1 MTVARVLAI
10 AVLASACN
18 EVFDLDPTTLA
29 SPTSIPK
36 TCTPIGETP
45 AWSPRLSPVLVRDCT
60 SFMIEAGVV
69 TASCLTPAPNN
80 TYAHDAVE
88 GSLDAVDAL
97 VPIPGIPSET
107 GPPNQRQV
115 RRSPDGARLY
125 VPDPYR
131 MRIALY
137 RRGTAAWELA
147 GNLPMVMMLATELST
162 IASDGARDRLIIMN
176 YMTAIELEGDGG
188 TTWTEIGRFTPA
200 ALGLPPQFGFS
211 AFALTPDGLRALVV
225 TDRVYYTDR
234 PTLDDPFRA
243 GELIADLPP
252 TASLYM
258 TADCSRAYVAD
269 LGVVFYAERR
279 E

>member
-29 SPTSIPK
+29 SPASIPK

-45 AWSPRLSPVLVRDCT
+45 AWSPRLSPVLFRDCT

-69 TASCLTPAPNN
+69 TASCLTPAANN
-80 TYAHDAVE
+80 TYVHDAVE
-88 GSLDAVDAL
+88 GSLDAL

-125 VPDPYR
+125 VPDANQTT
-131 MRIALY
+131 IAVY
-137 RRGTAAWELA
+137 RRGTAAWQPA
-147 GNLPMVMMLATELST
+147 GNLPMSMMLNTQLSS
-162 IASDGARDRLIIMN
+162 IASDGERDRLIIMN
-176 YMTAIELEGDGG
+176 FMTAIELEGDG
-188 TTWTEIGRFTPA
+188 TTWTELGRFTPA
-200 ALGLPPQFGFS
+200 DLGLPPQFGFA